1 MKYLVYCP
9 CGHALD
15 RHDME
20 GCAGDGHLPCG
31 CPRSQ
36 DIALDAA
43 IEHART
49 HPWGTATVGDPLID
63 AEIA

>member
-1 MKYLVYCP
+1 
-9 CGHALD
+9 
-15 RHDME
+15 ME

-49 HPWGTATVGDPLID
+49 HPWGTATVGDRLID